1 MKRIASMIA
10 GLAALAAAPAMAADM
25 PVKYV
30 PPPPPPVFSWSGCY
44 VGLHVG
50 AGWQVSSFVEPER
63 RRIST
68 IAESGVGWLG
78 GGQAGCNLQWRAF
91 VIGLE
96 GEVWGSTL
104 YDRFFSQE
112 GPFTDELRS
121 RNRWDAALS
130 VRSGVA
136 FDRAFIYGKLGAVW
150 GKFEYDAQ
158 FNSPF
163 SNSTTTGSSTITGVL
178 IGVGFEYALT
188 DNWTTKFEYNYIDY
202 GNKIVEFTS
211 NFCTVLGCG
220 TSVSRETVKEVKQLA
235 KLGINYKFGYV
246 GKDPVVR
253 ASY

>member
-1 MKRIASMIA
+1 MKRIASMIV

-30 PPPPPPVFSWSGCY
+30 PPAPPPVFSWSGCY
-44 VGLHVG
+44 IGLHVG
-50 AGWQVSSFVEPER
+50 AGWQASGFVEVNQQV
-63 RRIST
+63 SV
-68 IAESGVGWLG
+68 SGVGWLG

-96 GEVWGSTL
+96 GEFWGSTL
-104 YDRFFSQE
+104 YDRTFEQS

-121 RNRWDAALS
+121 RNRWDGAVS

-150 GKFEYDAQ
+150 GKFEYDAL
-158 FNSPF
+158 FSSPF
-163 SNSTTTGSSTITGVL
+163 GTTTVIGSSTITGVL

-202 GNKIVEFTS
+202 GNKIVDFTATS
-211 NFCTVLGCG
+211 CDVLGCE
-220 TSVSRETVKEVKQLA
+220 TFVSRETVKERKQLA

-253 ASY
+253 ARY